1 MSTLT
6 KIGSSLK
13 KTRKKQKLSQ
23 KEVAKRADVNTNY
36 YARIERGEV
45 NFSMK
50 ILEKLIKALKTTASK
65 ILPF

>member
-50 ILEKLIKALKTTASK
+50 ILEKLIKALKTTASE

>member
-1 MSTLT
+1 MSTLA

-13 KTRKKQKLSQ
+13 KTRKKQNLSQ
-23 KEVAKRADVNTNY
+23 KEVAKRADINTNY

-50 ILEKLIKALKTTASK
+50 ILEKLIKALKTTASE